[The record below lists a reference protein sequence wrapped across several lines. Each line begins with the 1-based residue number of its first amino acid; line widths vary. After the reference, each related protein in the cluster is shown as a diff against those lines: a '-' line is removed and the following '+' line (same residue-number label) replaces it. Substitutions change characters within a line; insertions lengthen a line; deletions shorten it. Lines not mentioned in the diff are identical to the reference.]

1 VPHTQIKIQSFLA
14 NLPLFRE
21 LGPQE
26 IERIAAGARTLRAA
40 RGETLFRKGDPS
52 DGFYAIVFGQIK
64 LAFNAANGAE
74 KVVELLGS
82 NQTFGEAVMF
92 MERPYP
98 VYAQALADSL
108 LLHVSKAVVFDEI
121 ERDPPFARKM
131 IGGLARRL
139 HGLVTDLEAYTLHSG
154 TQRVLGYLL
163 RGIPENEPESAPV
176 EISLSTSKSI
186 LASRLNLTPEH
197 FSRILHDLTEAGL
210 IRVEGRSIRI
220 LDPGAL
226 RRYEG

>member
-1 VPHTQIKIQSFLA
+1 MSASSIRIQSFLA

-26 IERIAAGARTLRAA
+26 LDRIAAGARTVHAA

-52 DGFYAIVFGQIK
+52 NGFYTVVFGQIK

-74 KVVELLGS
+74 KVVELLGP
-82 NQTFGEAVMF
+82 NQSFGEAVMF

-108 LLHVSKAVVFDEI
+108 LVHVAREAVFAEI
-121 ERDPPFARKM
+121 ESDPRFARKM

-139 HGLVTDLEAYTLHSG
+139 HGLVTDLESYSLHSG

-163 RGIPENEPESAPV
+163 RSVPEGEAENASV

-220 LDPGAL
+220 LDPDAL

>member
-1 VPHTQIKIQSFLA
+1 MPQPQIKIESFLA

-21 LGPQE
+21 LGAQE
-26 IERIAAGARTLRAA
+26 MERIAAGARTVHAA
-40 RGETLFRKGDPS
+40 RGDTLFRKGDPS
-52 DGFYAIVFGQIK
+52 NGFYTVVFGQIK

-74 KVVELLGS
+74 KVVELLGP

-98 VYAQALADSL
+98 VYAQALADSM
-108 LLHVSKAVVFDEI
+108 LLHVSKTVVFDEI
-121 ERDPPFARKM
+121 ERDPRFARKM
-131 IGGLARRL
+131 IGGLSRRL

-163 RGIPENEPESAPV
+163 RGMPEGDSEETSA

-220 LDPGAL
+220 LDREAL